1 MPLHLERE
9 SHQNCKQDP
18 VGLKFLKCA
27 PFFCFVNRRDIL
39 HTSLSTHTPR
49 SLITPLSPQVPHF
62 HRNSPLSHHTTHS
75 PILLLFTTQ
84 HTLHSPLS
92 HHTLS
97 TLSPHIPYSHTTQ
110 SPPSHHTNLS
120 AHTPVC
126 HYKLLQFSFLP
137 HHTLSILSTHH
148 TPPTF
153 TSKHSLTTH
162 SHYHFTPHTPHSLN
176 TPHTP
181 NSLTTPHITNSLTA
195 YSPLSHFTL
204 PTIVPLSHPTPY
216 SLTLPHHPD
225 CFTTHPNFS
234 PHFLLSYQS
243 HFASHS
249 PLSHHTPHYF
259 TSLHTL
265 VQVSNLIPHSR
276 TSLCYRTFPLSLRS
290 PLFHHTPPFLAILLT
305 LISSHP
311 QFLTLNFP
319 ISLLILSH
327 HHPCPQGGHW
337 DERWGCGMWALYTGK
352 IFAHVLFSLSPALS
366 AGNFRTGRIPM
377 FQLFSLVHKCDF
389 KTRRN
394 CLQA

>member
-27 PFFCFVNRRDIL
+27 PFSFRESKGHLAHFSLNPHAPFSHYTTL
-39 HTSLSTHTPR
+39 TTSS
-49 SLITPLSPQVPHF
+49 PLSPQLSTL
-62 HRNSPLSHHTTHS
+62 SPHHTLPPYSYFSPHNTLSTPHS
-75 PILLLFTTQ
+75 LAT
-84 HTLHSPLS
+84 HSPLS
-92 HHTLS
+92 HHTFLTLTSHNLHPLTKPISQHTLPSVTTNSYILFLTTPHSLYSLDAPHTSNFHIKTLSHHSLPLSFHTTHSPLSQHTTHSKLSHHTTHYQFSHRILS
-97 TLSPHIPYSHTTQ
+97 TLSLHTT
-110 SPPSHHTNLS
+110 H
-120 AHTPVC
+120 
-126 HYKLLQFSFLP
+126 F
-137 HHTLSILSTHH
+137 
-148 TPPTF
+148 
-153 TSKHSLTTH
+153 LTTH
-162 SHYHFTPHTPHSLN
+162 S
-176 TPHTP
+176 
-181 NSLTTPHITNSLTA
+181 
-195 YSPLSHFTL
+195 PLSRRTL

-249 PLSHHTPHYF
+249 SLSHHTPHYF

-311 QFLTLNFP
+311 QFLTLDFL

-327 HHPCPQGGHW
+327 HHPCPQGGH
-337 DERWGCGMWALYTGK
+337 
-352 IFAHVLFSLSPALS
+352 
-366 AGNFRTGRIPM
+366 
-377 FQLFSLVHKCDF
+377 
-389 KTRRN
+389 
-394 CLQA
+394 

>member
-1 MPLHLERE
+1 M
-9 SHQNCKQDP
+9 CT
-18 VGLKFLKCA
+18 
-27 PFFCFVNRRDIL
+27 FFRFVNRRDIL
-39 HTSLSTHTPR
+39 QTSLSTHTPR

-62 HRNSPLSHHTTHS
+62 HCNSPLSHHTTHS
-75 PILLLFTTQ
+75 SILLLFTTQ

-92 HHTLS
+92 RHTLS
-97 TLSPHIPYSHTTQ
+97 TLSPHIPYSHITQ
-110 SPPSHHTNLS
+110 SSPSHQTNLS

-126 HYKLLQFSFLP
+126 HYKFLHFLFLS

-204 PTIVPLSHPTPY
+204 PT
-216 SLTLPHHPD
+216 
-225 CFTTHPNFS
+225 FS
-234 PHFLLSYQS
+234 PHILHFL
-243 HFASHS
+243 AAHS
-249 PLSHHTPHYF
+249 PLSYHSLIPLPTLSPSHTILTVSPHTPISHLTSYFRTSLISHLTPHYF

-290 PLFHHTPPFLAILLT
+290 PLFHQTPPFLAILLT

-311 QFLTLNFP
+311 QFLTLDFL

-327 HHPCPQGGHW
+327 HHPCPHGGH
-337 DERWGCGMWALYTGK
+337 
-352 IFAHVLFSLSPALS
+352 
-366 AGNFRTGRIPM
+366 
-377 FQLFSLVHKCDF
+377 
-389 KTRRN
+389 
-394 CLQA
+394 

>member
-84 HTLHSPLS
+84 HTLHSLATHSPLS
-92 HHTLS
+92 HHTIL
-97 TLSPHIPYSHTTQ
+97 TLSPHQ
-110 SPPSHHTNLS
+110 SLS
-120 AHTPVC
+120 THSRLSLQTPT
-126 HYKLLQFSFLP
+126 FSFLP

-162 SHYHFTPHTPHSLN
+162 SHYHFTPHTP
-176 TPHTP
+176 

-204 PTIVPLSHPTPY
+204 PT
-216 SLTLPHHPD
+216 
-225 CFTTHPNFS
+225 FS
-234 PHFLLSYQS
+234 PHILHFL
-243 HFASHS
+243 AAHS
-249 PLSHHTPHYF
+249 PLSYHSLIPLPTLSPYHTIPTVSPHTPISHLTSYF
-259 TSLHTL
+259 
-265 VQVSNLIPHSR
+265 R
-276 TSLCYRTFPLSLRS
+276 TSLISHLTPHSLTTLPTILLHFILSYKSQISFPTLEPHFATAHSHFHYALRS
-290 PLFHHTPPFLAILLT
+290 FTT
-305 LISSHP
+305 LPHFSLYSSLSSH
-311 QFLTLNFP
+311 
-319 ISLLILSH
+319 LI
-327 HHPCPQGGHW
+327 PN
-337 DERWGCGMWALYTGK
+337 
-352 IFAHVLFSLSPALS
+352 FSLSTFLS
-366 AGNFRTGRIPM
+366 H
-377 FQLFSLVHKCDF
+377 SLYSLTTTTVPREDIEMGVWSVSTVYRENIRPRFIFPFACVVSG
-389 KTRRN
+389 
-394 CLQA
+394 QI